1 MGRPAKTWSAALT
14 VSAPASAG
22 WDDGAGNIDGSDDGD
37 VDGDVS
43 EAADPTVPAASS
55 STGPPVHPAT
65 VSSAASAPANKH
77 LDRFGDL
84 ASRGGT
90 GGARAEL

>member
-1 MGRPAKTWSAALT
+1 
-14 VSAPASAG
+14 
-22 WDDGAGNIDGSDDGD
+22 
-37 VDGDVS
+37 
-43 EAADPTVPAASS
+43 
-55 STGPPVHPAT
+55 VHPAT